1 MRIVNPPPA
10 TTRRERVAGVA
21 PVLSERSGIA
31 SRVEGQGRA
40 ARFERLGLAVTSLVL
55 LFGLWLTYVEQTAMF
70 STFAADVQNGAL
82 VNLRSVGDASALIP
96 RLTMFQE
103 RTEKAVVAGAVLQR
117 VHGATGAQPMTH
129 VGALASVALPA
140 SQIRSDS
147 RLVVLNRRLQAR
159 PDASRIAVFT
169 GADIAELKDGF
180 VVRTPDAFRRQITLA
195 IALFMGAFWAAHLVR
210 WRFGAVG
217 DPLLLPVVQ
226 LLTGL
231 GMVAMLALRDPLR
244 DTVAMATVAGG
255 IGAGCALWTALAFV
269 DFEDPRLRRAVLAP
283 LTAAVGLAIA
293 LIIFGG
299 GPTGSH
305 AQVNLLGFQPAE
317 AVRLLVVF
325 SLAAYFA
332 RRWQFLRELSADHGA
347 RRGIRRWLRLP
358 RWKDVR
364 PLAVSLTALLA
375 LFFLQRDLGPALVL
389 SCVFLGL
396 YGIARARGGLVVAGF
411 AVLTIG
417 FAVGYALG
425 VPSTVT
431 RRVAIAL
438 DPWENALPG
447 GDQIAHALW
456 ALSSG
461 GPWGLGPGVGEP
473 HVIPA
478 GHTDLVI
485 AALGEELG
493 YIGFVTIAALFA
505 ILVWRLLR
513 ISVRAPGDYTA
524 FLTIGLTL
532 ALAVQG
538 LVIVAGMLGLL
549 PLAGVVTPF
558 LSYGR
563 SAMLSNFAALGVC
576 AAIARRR
583 GPARDALVRPTRA
596 LGWSL
601 AAATLLI
608 VVRAGDVQVLHADTF
623 ATRANLTQQADG
635 GYRYQYNP
643 RLISAARSIVRGTI
657 FDRDGVP
664 LASSNPGEIEKFTS
678 QYQKLGLELPQACRS
693 GGERPSTSL
702 GAALGSVE
710 GRCYPLGGLAFHVL
724 GDATRQ
730 TNWAAR
736 NTSYVEKDFDE
747 RLKGFDDRA
756 HTVEVLNRSAGTTHA
771 VIRRDYSE
779 LLPLVRHKG
788 RPTHADVRRILE
800 RDRSLRLTIDAGLQV
815 RTARA
820 LRDQAGRAQPGRGAA
835 VVIDP
840 ATGGLLAA
848 ASYPWPDAVELAGDR
863 PMAPDTL
870 LDRARYGLYPPGST
884 FKLVTAVAA
893 LRLESAVQHAQYQ
906 CIRLPDGR
914 VGGRVRGASKPVRD
928 DPLDHTPHGMLD
940 LNGALVVS
948 CNAYFSNLATLIGPQ
963 VLSEVASE
971 AQIAVARP
979 PAAQNLRRTLPY
991 AGYGQGDVLASPLRM
1006 AGVAG
1011 ALAEGGM
1018 LREVRITLDRPTRAS
1033 GTQWA
1038 TKQGAAQLRTAM
1050 RQVVTSGT
1058 GRVLA
1063 DHPIAI
1069 AGKTGTA
1076 EVDGQRSHS
1085 WFVGFAPF
1093 GTEAAA
1099 PAARALPGGVQRIAF
1114 SVIVEQAGYGARVAA
1129 PVAGEIVSAAR
1140 AVGLIQ

>member
-1 MRIVNPPPA
+1 MRIVNAHPA
-10 TTRRERVAGVA
+10 TTRRWRVSDDA
-21 PVLSERSGIA
+21 
-31 SRVEGQGRA
+31 QGRA

-55 LFGLWLTYVEQTAMF
+55 LFGLWLTYVEQTA
-70 STFAADVQNGAL
+70 TFGSFEADVRNGEL
-82 VNLRSVGDASALIP
+82 VNLSSMRDESVLLP
-96 RLTMFQE
+96 HLTMFAE
-103 RTEKAVVAGAVLQR
+103 RAERAAVAAAVLRR
-117 VHGATGAQPMTH
+117 VQGTTDGDPIAHI
-129 VGALASVALPA
+129 GALASVTIPA
-140 SQIRSDS
+140 RQK
-147 RLVVLNRRLQAR
+147 
-159 PDASRIAVFT
+159 VFS
-169 GADIAELKDGF
+169 GADIAELKRVL
-180 VVRTPDAFRRQITLA
+180 VVRTPEEFRRQIA
-195 IALFMGAFWAAHLVR
+195 IAIAVFMLAFWGAHIVR

-217 DPLLLPVVQ
+217 DPLLLPVVH

-231 GMVAMLALRDPLR
+231 GMLAMLALRDPLR
-244 DTVAMATVAGG
+244 DTVAIATVAGG
-255 IGAGCALWTALAFV
+255 IAAGCAIWAALAFV
-269 DFEDPRLRRAVLAP
+269 DFEDPRLRRAILAP

-293 LIIFGG
+293 LIMFGN
-299 GPTGSH
+299 GPTGSN
-305 AQVNLLGFQPAE
+305 ARVNLLGIQPVE
-317 AVRLLVVF
+317 VVRLLVVF

-347 RRGIRRWLRLP
+347 RRRIAKWVRLP

-364 PLAVSLTALLA
+364 PLAVSITALLA

-396 YGIARARGGLVVAGF
+396 YGISRARVGLVVAGF
-411 AVLTIG
+411 AVLTTG
-417 FAVGYALG
+417 FVAGYALG

-431 RRVAIAL
+431 RRVGIAL

-478 GHTDLVI
+478 GHTDLVM

-493 YIGFVTIAALFA
+493 YIGFASIAVLFA

-513 ISVRAPGDYTA
+513 IAVRAPGDYTA

-563 SAMLSNFAALGVC
+563 SAMLCNFAALGVC

-583 GPARDALVRPTRA
+583 GPLRDALTPPTRA

-601 AAATLLI
+601 AAAALLI
-608 VVRAGDVQVLHADTF
+608 VVRAADVQVVRADTF

-643 RLISAARSIVRGTI
+643 RLITAARSIVRGTI
-657 FDRDGVP
+657 FDRDGLP
-664 LASSNPGEIEKFTS
+664 IASSRPAEIEKFAS
-678 QYQKLGLELPQACRS
+678 QYKKLGLELTHTCPS
-693 GGERPSTSL
+693 GSERPSTSL
-702 GAALGSVE
+702 GAALSRVE

-730 TNWAAR
+730 INWAAR
-736 NTSYVEKDFDE
+736 NTSYIEQDFDA
-747 RLKGFDDRA
+747 RLKGYDDRA
-756 HTVEVLNRSAGTTHA
+756 HTVDVLNWRAGTTHA

-788 RPTHADVRRILE
+788 HPAHADVRRILE
-800 RDRSLRLTIDAGLQV
+800 RDRNLRLTIDAGVQV

-820 LRDQAGRAQPGRGAA
+820 LRDQAGRAVPGRGAA

-848 ASYPWPDAVELAGDR
+848 ASYPWPDAAELAGER
-863 PMAPDTL
+863 PIAPDAL

-893 LRLESAVQHAQYQ
+893 LRLETAVRDARYQ
-906 CIRLPDGR
+906 CIRLGDGR
-914 VGGRVRGASKPVRD
+914 VGGRVRGASRPVRD
-928 DPLDHTPHGMLD
+928 DPMDHTPHGTLD
-940 LNGALVVS
+940 LHRALVVS
-948 CNAYFSNLATLIGPQ
+948 CNAYFSNLANVIGPH

-971 AQIAVARP
+971 AQIAAARP
-979 PAAQNLRRTLPY
+979 PAADNLRRTLPY

-1011 ALAEGGM
+1011 ALAAGGI
-1018 LREVRITLDRPTRAS
+1018 LREVVVTPNRPARAS
-1033 GTQWA
+1033 GTQWITA
-1038 TKQGAAQLRTAM
+1038 QGATQLRASM

-1063 DHPIAI
+1063 GHPIAI

-1093 GTEAAA
+1093 SGKE
-1099 PAARALPGGVQRIAF
+1099 RIAF
-1114 SVIVEQAGYGARVAA
+1114 AVIVEHAGYGARAAA
-1129 PVAGEIVSAAR
+1129 PVAGDIVTAAR
-1140 AVGLIQ
+1140 ASGLIQ

>member
-1 MRIVNPPPA
+1 M
-10 TTRRERVAGVA
+10 
-21 PVLSERSGIA
+21 
-31 SRVEGQGRA
+31 
-40 ARFERLGLAVTSLVL
+40 TSLVL
-55 LFGLWLTYVEQTAMF
+55 LFGLWLTYVEQTTSF
-70 STFAADVQNGAL
+70 STFEADMQNGAL
-82 VNLRSVGDASALIP
+82 VNLSSIRDESAMLP
-96 RLTMFQE
+96 HLTMFPE
-103 RTEKAVVAGAVLQR
+103 RTEKAVVAAAVLRR
-117 VHGATGAQPMTH
+117 VHRATGAQPMTH

-140 SQIRSDS
+140 SQVRSDT
-147 RLVVLNRRLQAR
+147 RLVVLNSRLRER
-159 PDASRIAVFT
+159 PDASQIAVFSGT
-169 GADIAELKDGF
+169 DIAEMKDGF
-180 VVRTPDAFRRQITLA
+180 VVRTPDVFQRQIT
-195 IALFMGAFWAAHLVR
+195 IAVAVFMLAFWAAHIVR

-231 GMVAMLALRDPLR
+231 GMIAMLALRDPLR
-244 DTVAMATVAGG
+244 DTVAMSTVAGG
-255 IGAGCALWTALAFV
+255 IGIGCAIWTALAFV

-293 LIIFGG
+293 LIMFGG
-299 GPTGSH
+299 GPTGSN
-305 AQVNLLGFQPAE
+305 ARVNLLGFQPVE
-317 AVRLLVVF
+317 VVRLLVVF

-332 RRWQFLRELSADHGA
+332 RRWQFLRELSANRGA
-347 RRGIRRWLRLP
+347 GRGIRRWVRLP

-364 PLAVSLTALLA
+364 PLAVSITALLA

-396 YGIARARGGLVVAGF
+396 YGISRARVGLIVAGF
-411 AVLTIG
+411 AVLTTG
-417 FAVGYALG
+417 FAAGYALG

-461 GPWGLGPGVGEP
+461 GAWGLGPGVGEP
-473 HVIPA
+473 HLIPA
-478 GHTDLVI
+478 GHTDLVM

-493 YIGFVTIAALFA
+493 YIGFATVAALFA

-538 LVIVAGMLGLL
+538 LVIVAGLLGLL
-549 PLAGVVTPF
+549 PLTGVVTPF

-583 GPARDALVRPTRA
+583 GPARDALTVPTRA

-601 AAATLLI
+601 AVAALLI
-608 VVRAGDVQVLHADTF
+608 VVRAADVQVVRADTF
-623 ATRANLTQQADG
+623 ATRPNLTQQADG

-643 RLISAARSIVRGTI
+643 RLTSAARSIVRGTI
-657 FDRDGVP
+657 VDRDGLP
-664 LASSNPGEIEKFTS
+664 LATSSSGEIEKFAS
-678 QYQKLGLELPQACRS
+678 QYKKLGLELP
-693 GGERPSTSL
+693 PT
-702 GAALGSVE
+702 AAAAAAGRE
-710 GRCYPLGGLAFHVL
+710 QRCYPLGGLAFHVL

-736 NTSYVEKDFDE
+736 NTSYVEQDFDE

-756 HTVEVLNRSAGTTHA
+756 HTVEVLNRRAGTTHA

-788 RPTHADVRRILE
+788 RPAHPDVRRILE
-800 RDRSLRLTIDAGLQV
+800 RERSVRLTIDAGLQV

-820 LRDQAGRAQPGRGAA
+820 LRDQAGSALSGRGAA

-840 ATGGLLAA
+840 ATGGVLAA
-848 ASYPWPDAVELAGDR
+848 VSYPWPDVVELAGER
-863 PMAPDTL
+863 PIAPDTL

-884 FKLVTAVAA
+884 FKLVTAAAA
-893 LRLESAVQHAQYQ
+893 LRLESAVRHARYQ

-914 VGGRVRGASKPVRD
+914 VGGRVRGASRPVRD
-928 DPLDHTPHGMLD
+928 DPLDHTPHGTLD
-940 LNGALVVS
+940 LHRALVVS
-948 CNAYFSNLATLIGPQ
+948 CNPYFSNLANLIGPQ

-971 AQIAVARP
+971 AQITAARP
-979 PAAQNLRRTLPY
+979 PAAANLRHTLPY

-1011 ALAEGGM
+1011 ALAEGGL
-1018 LREVRITLDRPTRAS
+1018 LREVRITLDRPARAS
-1033 GTQWA
+1033 GTQWITA
-1038 TKQGAAQLRTAM
+1038 QGATQLRTAM
-1050 RQVVTSGT
+1050 REVVTSGT
-1058 GRVLA
+1058 GRALA

-1076 EVDGQRSHS
+1076 EVEGQRSHS

-1093 GTEAAA
+1093 SGNPGA
-1099 PAARALPGGVQRIAF
+1099 PAARTLRGGVEPGAPAARTLRGGVEHVAF
-1114 SVIVEQAGYGARVAA
+1114 AVIVEHAGYGGRVAA
-1129 PVAGEIVSAAR
+1129 PVAGDIVSAAR
-1140 AVGLIQ
+1140 AYGLIQ

>member
-1 MRIVNPPPA
+1 MRIVTPPPA
-10 TTRRERVAGVA
+10 TTRRWHVAGDG
-21 PVLSERSGIA
+21 S
-31 SRVEGQGRA
+31 GRA

-55 LFGLWLTYVEQTAMF
+55 FFGLWLTYIEQTTTF
-70 STFAADVQNGAL
+70 STFEADVQNGAL
-82 VNLRSVGDASALIP
+82 VNLNAIGDEGALIP
-96 RLTMFQE
+96 LLTMFPE
-103 RTEKAVVAGAVLQR
+103 RTEKTVVADAVLRR

-129 VGALASVALPA
+129 VGALASVAIPA
-140 SQIRSDS
+140 SQVRSDP
-147 RLVVLNRRLQAR
+147 RLVVLNSRLHAR
-159 PDASRIAVFT
+159 PDASQIGVFN
-169 GADIAELKDGF
+169 GADIAALKDGL
-180 VVRTPDAFRRQITLA
+180 VVRTPDAFRRQITIA
-195 IALFMGAFWAAHLVR
+195 IAVFMLAFWAAHLVR

-231 GMVAMLALRDPLR
+231 GLLAMVALRDPLR

-255 IGAGCALWTALAFV
+255 IGAGCAIWTALAFV

-293 LIIFGG
+293 LILFGS
-299 GPTGSH
+299 GPTGSN
-305 AQVNLLGFQPAE
+305 ARVNLLGIQPVE
-317 AVRLLVVF
+317 VVRLLVVF

-347 RRGIRRWLRLP
+347 RRGIRRWVRLP

-396 YGIARARGGLVVAGF
+396 YGISRARVGLVVAGF
-411 AVLTIG
+411 AVLTTG
-417 FAVGYALG
+417 FVAGYALG

-461 GPWGLGPGVGEP
+461 GTWGLGPGVGEP

-478 GHTDLVI
+478 GHTDLVM

-493 YIGFVTIAALFA
+493 YIGFASIAVLFA
-505 ILVWRLLR
+505 ILVWRMLR

-563 SAMLSNFAALGVC
+563 SAMLCNFAALGVC

-583 GPARDALVRPTRA
+583 GPVRDALTQPTRA

-601 AAATLLI
+601 AAAALLI
-608 VVRAGDVQVLHADTF
+608 VVRAADVQVVRADTF

-643 RLISAARSIVRGTI
+643 RLTSAARSIVRGTI
-657 FDRDGVP
+657 VDRDGVP
-664 LASSNPGEIEKFTS
+664 LATSNPGELEKFAS
-678 QYQKLGLELPQACRS
+678 RYQKLGLELPQTCRS
-693 GGERPSTSL
+693 GSERPSTSL
-702 GAALGSVE
+702 GAALSRVE

-736 NTSYVEKDFDE
+736 NTSYVEQDFDE

-756 HTVEVLNRSAGTTHA
+756 QTVAVVNRRTGMTHA

-788 RPTHADVRRILE
+788 RPAHADVRRILE
-800 RDRSLRLTIDAGLQV
+800 RERSLRLTIDAGLQV

-820 LRDQAGRAQPGRGAA
+820 LRDQAGRAIAGHGAA

-863 PMAPDTL
+863 PIAPDAL

-893 LRLESAVQHAQYQ
+893 LRLESAVRHSRYQ
-906 CIRLPDGR
+906 CIRLTDGR
-914 VGGRVRGASKPVRD
+914 VGGRVRGTSRPVRD
-928 DPLDHTPHGMLD
+928 DPLDHTPHGTLD
-940 LNGALVVS
+940 LHHALVVS
-948 CNAYFSNLATLIGPQ
+948 CNAYFSNLANLIGPQ

-971 AQIAVARP
+971 AQIAAARP
-979 PAAQNLRRTLPY
+979 PAADRLRATLPY

-1011 ALAEGGM
+1011 ALADGGM
-1018 LREVRITLDRPTRAS
+1018 LREVRVTVDRPARAS
-1033 GTQWA
+1033 GTQWITA
-1038 TKQGAAQLRTAM
+1038 QGATELRTYM
-1050 RQVVTSGT
+1050 REVVTSGT

-1076 EVDGQRSHS
+1076 EVDGQPSHS

-1093 GTEAAA
+1093 NGTK
-1099 PAARALPGGVQRIAF
+1099 RIAF
-1114 SVIVEQAGYGARVAA
+1114 AVIVEHAGYGARVAA
-1129 PVAGEIVSAAR
+1129 PVAGDIVSAAR
-1140 AVGLIQ
+1140 AYGLIQ

>member
-10 TTRRERVAGVA
+10 ATRRWPFDSRSDTASLAQDKRIAGGHA
-21 PVLSERSGIA
+21 P
-31 SRVEGQGRA
+31 GRA
-40 ARFERLGLAVTSLVL
+40 ARFERLGLTVTSLVL
-55 LFGLWLTYVEQTAMF
+55 VFGLWLTYVEQTTTF
-70 STFAADVQNGAL
+70 STFEADVKNGAL
-82 VNLRSVGDASALIP
+82 VNLSSIRDESALIA
-96 RLTMFQE
+96 RLTMFPE
-103 RTEKAVVAGAVLQR
+103 RAEKAVVAAAVLR
-117 VHGATGAQPMTH
+117 HVHRAANAQPLTH
-129 VGALASVALPA
+129 VGALASVVLPA
-140 SQIRSDS
+140 SQVRSDT
-147 RLVVLNRRLQAR
+147 RLVSLNHRLEMR
-159 PDASRIAVFT
+159 PEASQIAVFN
-169 GADIAELKDGF
+169 GADIAALKDGF
-180 VVRTPDAFRRQITLA
+180 VVRTPEAFQRQITIA
-195 IALFMGAFWAAHLVR
+195 IAVFMLAFWTAHLAR

-217 DPLLLPVVQ
+217 DPLLLPVVH

-231 GMVAMLALRDPLR
+231 GMLAMLALRDPLR

-255 IGAGCALWTALAFV
+255 ITAGCAIWTALAFV

-283 LTAAVGLAIA
+283 LTAAVALAIA
-293 LIIFGG
+293 LLVFGS
-299 GPTGSH
+299 GPTGSN
-305 AQVNLLGFQPAE
+305 ARVNLLGVQPVE
-317 AVRLLVVF
+317 IVRLLVVF

-332 RRWQFLRELSADHGA
+332 RRWQFLRELSADHGV
-347 RRGIRRWLRLP
+347 RRGIQRWVRLP

-364 PLAVSLTALLA
+364 PLAVSITALLA

-396 YGIARARGGLVVAGF
+396 YGISRARVGLVVAGF
-411 AVLTIG
+411 AVLTMG
-417 FAVGYALG
+417 FVAGYALG
-425 VPSTVT
+425 LPSTVT

-478 GHTDLVI
+478 AHTDLVV

-493 YIGFVTIAALFA
+493 YIGFASIAVLFA

-532 ALAVQG
+532 ALAAQG

-563 SAMLSNFAALGVC
+563 SAMLSNFAALGIC

-583 GPARDALVRPTRA
+583 GPPRDALILPTRA

-601 AAATLLI
+601 AAAALLI
-608 VVRAGDVQVLHADTF
+608 VVRAADVQVVRADTF

-657 FDRDGVP
+657 FDRDGLP
-664 LASSNPGEIEKFTS
+664 LASSRPAEIERFAS
-678 QYQKLGLELPQACRS
+678 QYKKLGLELPHTCRS

-702 GAALGSVE
+702 GAALSRVE

-736 NTSYVEKDFDE
+736 NTSYVEQDFDE
-747 RLKGFDDRA
+747 HLKGFDDRA
-756 HTVEVLNRSAGTTHA
+756 HTVEVLNRRAGTTHA
-771 VIRRDYSE
+771 VVRRDYSE

-788 RPTHADVRRILE
+788 RPAHAAVRRVLE
-800 RDRSLRLTIDAGLQV
+800 RERNLRLTIDAGVQV

-820 LRDQAGRAQPGRGAA
+820 LRDQAGRAHPGRGAA

-848 ASYPWPDAVELAGDR
+848 ASYPWPDAVELAGER
-863 PMAPDTL
+863 PMAPDAL

-893 LRLESAVQHAQYQ
+893 LRLESAVRDARYQ
-906 CIRLPDGR
+906 CVRLPDGR
-914 VGGRVRGASKPVRD
+914 VGGPVRGTPRPVRD
-928 DPLDHTPHGMLD
+928 DPLDHTPHGTLD
-940 LNGALVVS
+940 LHRALVVS
-948 CNAYFSNLATLIGPQ
+948 CNAYFANLANLIGPQ
-963 VLSEVASE
+963 VLSDVASE
-971 AQIAVARP
+971 AQIAVART
-979 PAAQNLRRTLPY
+979 PAADNLRHTLPY
-991 AGYGQGDVLASPLRM
+991 AGYGQGNVLASPLRM

-1011 ALAEGGM
+1011 ALAENGM
-1018 LREVRITLDRPTRAS
+1018 LREVRVTLDRPARAS
-1033 GTQWA
+1033 GTEWITA
-1038 TKQGAAQLRTAM
+1038 QGATQLRASM

-1063 DHPIAI
+1063 EHPIAI

-1093 GTEAAA
+1093 G
-1099 PAARALPGGVQRIAF
+1099 GKQRIAF
-1114 SVIVEQAGYGARVAA
+1114 AVIVEHAGYGARAAA
-1129 PVAGEIVSAAR
+1129 PVAGDIVSAAR
-1140 AVGLIQ
+1140 AFGLIQ

>member
-1 MRIVNPPPA
+1 M
-10 TTRRERVAGVA
+10 
-21 PVLSERSGIA
+21 
-31 SRVEGQGRA
+31 
-40 ARFERLGLAVTSLVL
+40 VTSLVL
-55 LFGLWLTYVEQTAMF
+55 VFGLWLTYLEQSTTF
-70 STFAADVQNGAL
+70 SSFEADLQDGTL
-82 VNLRSVGDASALIP
+82 LNLSSTVDESALIP
-96 RLTMFQE
+96 RLTMFPE
-103 RTEKAVVAGAVLQR
+103 RAEKAAVAAAVVQR
-117 VHGATGAQPMTH
+117 AQGSAGAQPMTH
-129 VGALASVALPA
+129 VGALSSVALPA
-140 SQIRSDS
+140 SQVRSDS
-147 RLVVLNRRLQAR
+147 RLAVLNSRLLAR
-159 PDASRIAVFT
+159 PDASQIPVFNS
-169 GADIAELKDGF
+169 ANIAELKDGF
-180 VVRTPDAFRRQITLA
+180 VVRTPAAFQRQITIA
-195 IALFMGAFWAAHLVR
+195 IAGFMLAFWAAHIVR

-217 DPLLLPVVQ
+217 DPLLLPVVH

-231 GMVAMLALRDPLR
+231 GMMAMLALRDPLR

-255 IGAGCALWTALAFV
+255 IGAGCAIWTALAFV
-269 DFEDPRLRRAVLAP
+269 DFEDPRLRRAILAP
-283 LTAAVGLAIA
+283 LTAAVALAIA
-293 LIIFGG
+293 LIIFGS
-299 GPTGSH
+299 GPTGSN
-305 AQVNLLGFQPAE
+305 ARVNLLGIQPVE
-317 AVRLLVVF
+317 VVRLLVVF
-325 SLAAYFA
+325 SVAAYFA
-332 RRWQFLRELSADHGA
+332 RRWQFLRELSADH
-347 RRGIRRWLRLP
+347 RSHRGIRRWVRLP

-364 PLAVSLTALLA
+364 PLAVSITALLA

-396 YGIARARGGLVVAGF
+396 YGISRARAGLVAAGF
-411 AVLTIG
+411 VVLTAG
-417 FAVGYALG
+417 FVAGYALG

-438 DPWENALPG
+438 DPWDNALPG

-478 GHTDLVI
+478 GHTDLIV
-485 AALGEELG
+485 AAIGEELG
-493 YIGFVTIAALFA
+493 YVGFASIAVLFA

-513 ISVRAPGDYTA
+513 IGVRAPGDYTA

-538 LVIVAGMLGLL
+538 LVIVGGMLGML

-563 SAMLSNFAALGVC
+563 SAMLCNFAALGVC

-583 GPARDALVRPTRA
+583 GPARDALVSPTRS

-601 AAATLLI
+601 AAAALLI
-608 VVRAGDVQVLHADTF
+608 VVRAADVQIVRADTF

-664 LASSNPGEIEKFTS
+664 IATSTPGEIDRFASHYK
-678 QYQKLGLELPQACRS
+678 KLGLELSEACRS
-693 GGERPSTSL
+693 GRPLTSL
-702 GAALGSVE
+702 GAALSRAE

-736 NTSYVEKDFDE
+736 NTSYVEQDFDG

-756 HTVEVLNRSAGTTHA
+756 QTVEVLNRRSGTTHA

-788 RPTHADVRRILE
+788 RPAHAAVRRILE

-820 LRDQAGRAQPGRGAA
+820 LRDHAGRALPGRGAA
-835 VVIDP
+835 VAIDP
-840 ATGGLLAA
+840 ATGNLLAA
-848 ASYPWPDAVELAGDR
+848 ASYPWPDAAGLAGER
-863 PMAPDTL
+863 AIAPDAL

-893 LRLESAVQHAQYQ
+893 LRLESAVRDARYQ
-906 CIRLPDGR
+906 CVRLDDGR
-914 VGGRVRGASKPVRD
+914 VGGRVRGASRPVRD
-928 DPLDHTPHGMLD
+928 DPLDHTPHGTLD
-940 LNGALVVS
+940 LNRALVVS
-948 CNAYFSNLATLIGPQ
+948 CNAYFSNLANLIGPQ

-971 AQIAVARP
+971 AQIIAARP
-979 PAAQNLRRTLPY
+979 PAAANLRHTLPY

-1011 ALAEGGM
+1011 ALAAGGM
-1018 LREVRITLDRPTRAS
+1018 LQEVRVTFDRPARTA
-1033 GTQWA
+1033 GTQWISA
-1038 TKQGAAQLRTAM
+1038 QGAAQMRAAM

-1063 DHPIAI
+1063 GHPIAI

-1076 EVDGQRSHS
+1076 EVDGKRSHS

-1093 GTEAAA
+1093 SGKD
-1099 PAARALPGGVQRIAF
+1099 RIAF
-1114 SVIVEQAGYGARVAA
+1114 AVIVEHAGYGARVAA
-1129 PVAGEIVSAAR
+1129 PVAGEMVSAAR
-1140 AVGLIQ
+1140 AFGLLQ

>member
-1 MRIVNPPPA
+1 M
-10 TTRRERVAGVA
+10 
-21 PVLSERSGIA
+21 
-31 SRVEGQGRA
+31 
-40 ARFERLGLAVTSLVL
+40 L
-55 LFGLWLTYVEQTAMF
+55 LFGLWLTYLEQTTTF
-70 STFAADVQNGAL
+70 STFAAEVQNGAL
-82 VNLRSVGDASALIP
+82 VNLNSIRDESALIP
-96 RLTMFQE
+96 RLTMFPE
-103 RTEKAVVAGAVLQR
+103 RAEKAVVAAAVLR
-117 VHGATGAQPMTH
+117 RLHGETGAQPITH
-129 VGALASVALPA
+129 VGALASVAIPA
-140 SQIRSDS
+140 SQVRSDTRLVSLNS
-147 RLVVLNRRLQAR
+147 RLDAR
-159 PDASRIAVFT
+159 PDASQIAVFN
-169 GADIAELKDGF
+169 GANIAELKDGF
-180 VVRTPDAFRRQITLA
+180 VVRTPEAFQRQITIA
-195 IALFMGAFWAAHLVR
+195 IAAFMLAFWAAHIVR

-255 IGAGCALWTALAFV
+255 IGAGCAIWTALAFV
-269 DFEDPRLRRAVLAP
+269 DFENPRLRRAVLAP
-283 LTAAVGLAIA
+283 LTAAVLLAIA
-293 LIIFGG
+293 LLMFGS
-299 GPTGSH
+299 GPTGSN
-305 AQVNLLGFQPAE
+305 ARVNLLGIQPVE
-317 AVRLLVVF
+317 VVRLLVVF

-347 RRGIRRWLRLP
+347 RRGIRRWVRLP

-364 PLAVSLTALLA
+364 PLAVSITALLA

-396 YGIARARGGLVVAGF
+396 YGISRARVGLVVAGF
-411 AVLTIG
+411 AVLTMG
-417 FAVGYALG
+417 FVAGYALG

-461 GPWGLGPGVGEP
+461 GPWGVGPGVGEP

-478 GHTDLVI
+478 GHTDLVM

-493 YIGFVTIAALFA
+493 YLGFASIAVLFA
-505 ILVWRLLR
+505 LLVWRLLR

-524 FLTIGLTL
+524 FLTVGLTL

-583 GPARDALVRPTRA
+583 GPARDALILPTRA

-601 AAATLLI
+601 AAAALLI
-608 VVRAGDVQVLHADTF
+608 VVRAADVQVVRADTF
-623 ATRANLTQQADG
+623 ATHANLTQQADG

-643 RLISAARSIVRGTI
+643 RLTSAARSIVRGTI

-664 LASSNPGEIEKFTS
+664 LATSKPAEIEKFAS
-678 QYQKLGLELPQACRS
+678 QYKKLGLELPHTCRS

-702 GAALGSVE
+702 GAALSRVE

-736 NTSYVEKDFDE
+736 NTSYVEQDFDE

-756 HTVEVLNRSAGTTHA
+756 QTVAVLNRRAGTTHA

-788 RPTHADVRRILE
+788 RPAHADVRRILE
-800 RDRSLRLTIDAGLQV
+800 RERSIRLTIDAGLQV

-820 LRDQAGRAQPGRGAA
+820 LRDQAGLAQPWAGGRRRDRSGDGRFVGGSELSVAGRGRARRRTA
-835 VVIDP
+835 DGAGRP
-840 ATGGLLAA
+840 ARSRTVRSLPAG
-848 ASYPWPDAVELAGDR
+848 VHVQAGDR
-863 PMAPDTL
+863 GCGLAPRIRGPAFAL
-870 LDRARYGLYPPGST
+870 SVHPSRRRAR
-884 FKLVTAVAA
+884 
-893 LRLESAVQHAQYQ
+893 
-906 CIRLPDGR
+906 
-914 VGGRVRGASKPVRD
+914 
-928 DPLDHTPHGMLD
+928 
-940 LNGALVVS
+940 
-948 CNAYFSNLATLIGPQ
+948 
-963 VLSEVASE
+963 
-971 AQIAVARP
+971 
-979 PAAQNLRRTLPY
+979 RRT
-991 AGYGQGDVLASPLRM
+991 GSGRIQ
-1006 AGVAG
+1006 AG
-1011 ALAEGGM
+1011 A
-1018 LREVRITLDRPTRAS
+1018 
-1033 GTQWA
+1033 
-1038 TKQGAAQLRTAM
+1038 
-1050 RQVVTSGT
+1050 
-1058 GRVLA
+1058 
-1063 DHPIAI
+1063 
-1069 AGKTGTA
+1069 
-1076 EVDGQRSHS
+1076 
-1085 WFVGFAPF
+1085 
-1093 GTEAAA
+1093 
-1099 PAARALPGGVQRIAF
+1099 
-1114 SVIVEQAGYGARVAA
+1114 
-1129 PVAGEIVSAAR
+1129 
-1140 AVGLIQ
+1140 

>member
-1 MRIVNPPPA
+1 MRIVNPH
-10 TTRRERVAGVA
+10 A
-21 PVLSERSGIA
+21 P
-31 SRVEGQGRA
+31 GRA

-55 LFGLWLTYVEQTAMF
+55 LFGLWLTYIEQTTAF
-70 STFAADVQNGAL
+70 VTFERDVRNGAL
-82 VNLRSVGDASALIP
+82 VNVSAIGDESALP
-96 RLTMFQE
+96 PQLTALPKRAEQ
-103 RTEKAVVAGAVLQR
+103 TI
-117 VHGATGAQPMTH
+117 TH
-129 VGALASVALPA
+129 VGALASLAAL
-140 SQIRSDS
+140 SS
-147 RLVVLNRRLQAR
+147 
-159 PDASRIAVFT
+159 
-169 GADIAELKDGF
+169 ADIARLKSTL
-180 VVRTPDAFRRQITLA
+180 VVRTPAQFQRQIA
-195 IALFMGAFWAAHLVR
+195 IAIAVFMCAFWAAHLVR
-210 WRFGAVG
+210 WRFSAVG

-244 DTVAMATVAGG
+244 DTVAIATVAGG
-255 IGAGCALWTALAFV
+255 IAAGCAIWTALAFV

-283 LTAAVGLAIA
+283 LTAAVALAIA
-293 LIIFGG
+293 LLVFGS
-299 GPTGSH
+299 GPTGSS
-305 AQVNLLGFQPAE
+305 ARVNLLGIQPVE
-317 AVRLLVVF
+317 VVRLLVVF

-347 RRGIRRWLRLP
+347 RRRIGRWVQLP

-364 PLAVSLTALLA
+364 PLAVSITALLA

-396 YGIARARGGLVVAGF
+396 YGVSRARAGLVVAGF
-411 AVLTIG
+411 AVLTAG
-417 FAVGYALG
+417 FAAGYALG
-425 VPSTVT
+425 VPSTLT

-461 GPWGLGPGVGEP
+461 GPWGLGPGIGEP

-478 GHTDLVI
+478 GHTDLVM

-493 YIGFVTIAALFA
+493 YIGFASVVALFA

-513 ISVRAPGDYTA
+513 IAVRAPGDYTA

-532 ALAVQG
+532 ALVVQG

-563 SAMLSNFAALGVC
+563 SAMLCNFAALGVC

-583 GPARDALVRPTRA
+583 GPARDALIRPTRV

-601 AAATLLI
+601 AAAALLI
-608 VVRAGDVQVLHADTF
+608 VIRAADVQVIRADTF

-643 RLISAARSIVRGTI
+643 RLITAARSIVRGTI
-657 FDRDGVP
+657 FDRDGLP
-664 LASSNPGEIEKFTS
+664 LATSKPGEIEKFAS
-678 QYQKLGLELPQACRS
+678 QYQKLGLDLSHTCRD
-693 GGERPSTSL
+693 GERPSTPL
-702 GAALGSVE
+702 GAALSKVE
-710 GRCYPLGGLAFHVL
+710 GRCYPLGGMAFHVL

-736 NTSYVEKDFDE
+736 NTSYVEQDFDG

-756 HTVEVLNRSAGTTHA
+756 QTVEVVSRAGTTHA

-788 RPTHADVRRILE
+788 RPGHAAVRRILE

-820 LRDQAGRAQPGRGAA
+820 LRDQAGRARPGRGAA

-848 ASYPWPDAVELAGDR
+848 ASYPWPDAAGLAGD
-863 PMAPDTL
+863 APIEPDAL

-893 LRLESAVQHAQYQ
+893 LRVESAVRQARYQ
-906 CIRLPDGR
+906 CVRLTDGR
-914 VGGRVRGASKPVRD
+914 VGGRVRGTSRPVRD
-928 DPLDHTPHGMLD
+928 DPLDHTPHGTLD
-940 LNGALVVS
+940 LHRALVVS
-948 CNAYFSNLATLIGPQ
+948 CNAYFSNLANLIGPH
-963 VLSEVASE
+963 VLNDVASE
-971 AQIAVARP
+971 AQIAAARP
-979 PAAQNLRRTLPY
+979 PAGDNLRRTLPY

-1011 ALAEGGM
+1011 ALAEGGT
-1018 LREVRITLDRPTRAS
+1018 LREVRVTLDRPKRTAA
-1033 GTQWA
+1033 TQWITA
-1038 TKQGAAQLRTAM
+1038 QGAAQIRTAM

-1063 DHPIAI
+1063 DHSVAI

-1076 EVDGQRSHS
+1076 EVDGQPSHS

-1093 GTEAAA
+1093 TGKH
-1099 PAARALPGGVQRIAF
+1099 RVAF
-1114 SVIVEQAGYGARVAA
+1114 AVIVEHAGYGARVAA
-1129 PVAGEIVSAAR
+1129 PVAGDIVSAAH
-1140 AVGLIQ
+1140 AFGLMQ

>member
-10 TTRRERVAGVA
+10 TTRRWRVSGAA
-21 PVLSERSGIA
+21 P
-31 SRVEGQGRA
+31 GRA

-55 LFGLWLTYVEQTAMF
+55 LFGLWLTYVEQTTTF
-70 STFAADVQNGAL
+70 STFEAEMQNGAL
-82 VNLRSVGDASALIP
+82 LNLSSIRDESALLP
-96 RLTMFQE
+96 RLTMFPE
-103 RTEKAVVAGAVLQR
+103 RTEKAVVAAAVLRR
-117 VHGATGAQPMTH
+117 VTGAPPITH
-129 VGALASVALPA
+129 VGALASVTLPA
-140 SQIRSDS
+140 SQVRSDA
-147 RLVVLNRRLQAR
+147 RLVSLNGRLQTR
-159 PDASRIAVFT
+159 PDASQIAVFN
-169 GADIAELKDGF
+169 GADIAALKDGF
-180 VVRTPDAFRRQITLA
+180 VVRTPDAFQRQITIA
-195 IALFMGAFWAAHLVR
+195 IAVFMLAFWAAHLVR

-217 DPLLLPVVQ
+217 DPLLLPVVH

-244 DTVAMATVAGG
+244 DTIAMATVAGG
-255 IGAGCALWTALAFV
+255 IGAGCAIWTALAFV

-293 LIIFGG
+293 LIMFGS
-299 GPTGSH
+299 GPSGSN
-305 AQVNLLGFQPAE
+305 ARVNLLGVQPVE
-317 AVRLLVVF
+317 VVRLLVVF

-332 RRWQFLRELSADHGA
+332 RRWQFLRELSANHGA
-347 RRGIRRWLRLP
+347 RRGIGKWVRLP

-364 PLAVSLTALLA
+364 PLAVSITALLA

-396 YGIARARGGLVVAGF
+396 YGISRARVGLVVAGF
-411 AVLTIG
+411 AVLTTG
-417 FAVGYALG
+417 FAAGYALG

-461 GPWGLGPGVGEP
+461 GPWGLGPGVGEA

-478 GHTDLVI
+478 GHTDLVM

-493 YIGFVTIAALFA
+493 YIGFASIAALFA

-563 SAMLSNFAALGVC
+563 SAMLCNFAALGVC

-583 GPARDALVRPTRA
+583 GPARDALTAPTRA

-601 AAATLLI
+601 AAAALLI
-608 VVRAGDVQVLHADTF
+608 VVRATDVQVVRADTF

-643 RLISAARSIVRGTI
+643 RLTSAARSIVRGTI
-657 FDRDGVP
+657 FDRDGLP
-664 LASSNPGEIEKFTS
+664 LATSSPGEIEKFAS
-678 QYQKLGLELPQACRS
+678 QYKKLGLELPFTCRS

-702 GAALGSVE
+702 GAALGRVE

-736 NTSYVEKDFDE
+736 NTSYVEQDFDA

-756 HTVEVLNRSAGTTHA
+756 QTVEVLNRRAGTTHA

-788 RPTHADVRRILE
+788 RPAHADVRRIME
-800 RDRSLRLTIDAGLQV
+800 RERSLRLTIDAGLQV

-820 LRDQAGRAQPGRGAA
+820 LRDQAGRALPGRGAA

-840 ATGGLLAA
+840 KTGGLLAA
-848 ASYPWPDAVELAGDR
+848 ASYPWPDVVELAGER
-863 PMAPDTL
+863 SMAPDAL

-884 FKLVTAVAA
+884 FKLVTTVAA
-893 LRLESAVQHAQYQ
+893 LRLESAVRQSRYQ
-906 CIRLPDGR
+906 CIRLADGR
-914 VGGRVRGASKPVRD
+914 VGGRVRGAPRPVRD
-928 DPLDHTPHGMLD
+928 DPLDHTPHGTLD
-940 LNGALVVS
+940 LNRALVVS
-948 CNAYFSNLATLIGPQ
+948 CNAYFSNLANLIGPY

-979 PAAQNLRRTLPY
+979 PAADNLRPTLPY

-1018 LREVRITLDRPTRAS
+1018 LREVRVTLDGPARAS
-1033 GTQWA
+1033 GTQWVTA
-1038 TKQGAAQLRTAM
+1038 QGAAQIRTAM

-1093 GTEAAA
+1093 SGSH
-1099 PAARALPGGVQRIAF
+1099 RIAF
-1114 SVIVEQAGYGARVAA
+1114 AVIVEHAGYGARVAA
-1129 PVAGEIVSAAR
+1129 PVAGDIVSAAR
-1140 AVGLIQ
+1140 TFGLIQ

>member
-1 MRIVNPPPA
+1 MRIVTPPPA
-10 TTRRERVAGVA
+10 TARRWPFHSRSDAASLAQDRRAAGDA
-21 PVLSERSGIA
+21 QNP
-31 SRVEGQGRA
+31 A
-40 ARFERLGLAVTSLVL
+40 ARFERLGLTVTSLVL
-55 LFGLWLTYVEQTAMF
+55 LFGLWLTYAEQTAGF
-70 STFAADVQNGAL
+70 STFATDVKNGAL
-82 VNLRSVGDASALIP
+82 VNLSSIRDESALIP
-96 RLTMFQE
+96 RLTMFPE
-103 RTEKAVVAGAVLQR
+103 PAEKAVVAAAVLRR
-117 VHGATGAQPMTH
+117 VHGTTEAQPMTH
-129 VGALASVALPA
+129 VGALASVTLPA
-140 SQIRSDS
+140 SQVRSDPRLVSLNS
-147 RLVVLNRRLQAR
+147 RLEMR
-159 PDASRIAVFT
+159 PGATQVAVFN
-169 GADIAELKDGF
+169 GPDIAQLKDGF
-180 VVRTPDAFRRQITLA
+180 VVRTPDAFQRQITIA
-195 IALFMGAFWAAHLVR
+195 IAVFMLAFWAAHLVR
-210 WRFGAVG
+210 WQFGGVG
-217 DPLLLPVVQ
+217 DPLLLPVVH

-244 DTVAMATVAGG
+244 DTVAMATAAFG
-255 IGAGCALWTALAFV
+255 IGAGCAIWTALAFV

-293 LIIFGG
+293 LLMFGS
-299 GPTGSH
+299 GPTGSN
-305 AQVNLLGFQPAE
+305 ARVNLLGIQPVE
-317 AVRLLVVF
+317 VVRLLVVF

-347 RRGIRRWLRLP
+347 RRGIRRWVRMP

-364 PLAVSLTALLA
+364 PLAVSITALLA
-375 LFFLQRDLGPALVL
+375 VFFLQRDLGPALVL

-396 YGIARARGGLVVAGF
+396 YGISRARVGLVVAGF
-411 AVLTIG
+411 AVLTAG
-417 FAVGYALG
+417 FAAGYALG

-478 GHTDLVI
+478 GHTDLVM

-493 YIGFVTIAALFA
+493 YIGFASIAVLFA

-513 ISVRAPGDYTA
+513 IAVRAPGDYTA

-538 LVIVAGMLGLL
+538 LVIVAGLLGLL

-563 SAMLSNFAALGVC
+563 SAMLCNFAALGVC

-583 GPARDALVRPTRA
+583 GPARDELTQPTRA

-601 AAATLLI
+601 AAAALLI
-608 VVRAGDVQVLHADTF
+608 VVRAADVQVVRADTF

-657 FDRDGVP
+657 FDRDGLP
-664 LASSNPGEIEKFTS
+664 LATSSPGEIEKFAS
-678 QYQKLGLELPQACRS
+678 RYRKLGIELPHECLS
-693 GGERPSTSL
+693 PGERPSTSL
-702 GAALGSVE
+702 GVALSRVE
-710 GRCYPLGGLAFHVL
+710 GRCYPLGGLAFHVI

-736 NTSYVEKDFDE
+736 NTSYVEQDFDA
-747 RLKGFDDRA
+747 RLRGFDDRA
-756 HTVEVLNRSAGTTHA
+756 QTVEVLNRRAGTTHA
-771 VIRRDYSE
+771 VVRRDYSE

-788 RPTHADVRRILE
+788 RPAHSDVRRILE
-800 RDRSLRLTIDAGLQV
+800 RERSLRLTIDAGLQV
-815 RTARA
+815 RTAQA
-820 LRDQAGRAQPGRGAA
+820 LRDQAGDALAGRGAA

-840 ATGGLLAA
+840 STGGLLAA
-848 ASYPWPDAVELAGDR
+848 ASYPWPDAVGLAGQR
-863 PMAPDTL
+863 PIAPHAL

-893 LRLESAVQHAQYQ
+893 LRLESAVRQSRYQ
-906 CIRLPDGR
+906 CIRLADGR
-914 VGGRVRGASKPVRD
+914 VGGRVRGTSRPVRD
-928 DPLDHTPHGMLD
+928 DPLDHTPHGTLD
-940 LNGALVVS
+940 LHRALVVS
-948 CNAYFSNLATLIGPQ
+948 CNAYFSNLANLIGPQ

-971 AQIAVARP
+971 AQIAAARP
-979 PAAQNLRRTLPY
+979 PAANNLRHTLPY

-1018 LREVRITLDRPTRAS
+1018 LREVRVTLDRPARVA
-1033 GTQWA
+1033 GTQWI
-1038 TKQGAAQLRTAM
+1038 TSQGAAQLRAYM
-1050 RQVVTSGT
+1050 REVVTSGT

-1093 GTEAAA
+1093 SGK
-1099 PAARALPGGVQRIAF
+1099 QRVAF
-1114 SVIVEQAGYGARVAA
+1114 AVIVEHAGYGARVAA
-1129 PVAGEIVSAAR
+1129 PVAGDIVSAAR
-1140 AVGLIQ
+1140 AFGLVQ

>member
-1 MRIVNPPPA
+1 MRIVNPPP
-10 TTRRERVAGVA
+10 TTARRW
-21 PVLSERSGIA
+21 PVPGA
-31 SRVEGQGRA
+31 AQGRA

-55 LFGLWLTYVEQTAMF
+55 LFGLWLTYVEQTTTV
-70 STFAADVQNGAL
+70 STFATEIQDGAI
-82 VNLRSVGDASALIP
+82 VNLNSIRDESALIP
-96 RLTMFQE
+96 RLTMFPE
-103 RTEKAVVAGAVLQR
+103 RTEKAVVAAAVFR
-117 VHGATGAQPMTH
+117 HVHGATGAQPMTH
-129 VGALASVALPA
+129 VGALASVTLPA
-140 SQIRSDS
+140 SQVRSDTRLVALNS
-147 RLVVLNRRLQAR
+147 RLEAR
-159 PDASRIAVFT
+159 PEASQIAVFN
-169 GADIAELKDGF
+169 GADIAALKDGF
-180 VVRTPDAFRRQITLA
+180 VVRTPDAFQRQITIA
-195 IALFMGAFWAAHLVR
+195 IAMFMLAFWAAHLVR

-217 DPLLLPVVQ
+217 DPLLLPVVH

-244 DTVAMATVAGG
+244 DTVVMATVAGG
-255 IGAGCALWTALAFV
+255 IGAGCAIWTALAFV
-269 DFEDPRLRRAVLAP
+269 DFEDPRLRRAVLGP
-283 LTAAVGLAIA
+283 LTAAVALAIA
-293 LIIFGG
+293 LIMFGS
-299 GPTGSH
+299 GPTGSN
-305 AQVNLLGFQPAE
+305 ARVNLLGIQPVE
-317 AVRLLVVF
+317 VVRLLVVF

-347 RRGIRRWLRLP
+347 RRGIRRWVRLP

-364 PLAVSLTALLA
+364 PLAVSITALLA
-375 LFFLQRDLGPALVL
+375 LFFLQHDLGPALVL

-396 YGIARARGGLVVAGF
+396 YGVSRARVGLVVAGF
-411 AVLTIG
+411 AVLTTG
-417 FAVGYALG
+417 FAAGYVLG

-478 GHTDLVI
+478 GHTDLVM

-493 YIGFVTIAALFA
+493 FIGFACVAVLFA

-538 LVIVAGMLGLL
+538 LVIVAGILGLL

-563 SAMLSNFAALGVC
+563 SAMLCNFAAVGVC

-583 GPARDALVRPTRA
+583 GPARDELTRPTHA

-601 AAATLLI
+601 AAAALLI
-608 VVRAGDVQVLHADTF
+608 VVRAADVQVVRADTL

-643 RLISAARSIVRGTI
+643 RLTSAARSIVRGTI
-657 FDRDGVP
+657 FDRDGLP
-664 LASSNPGEIEKFTS
+664 LATSSPGEIEKFAS
-678 QYQKLGLELPQACRS
+678 QYEKLGLELSHTCRRAR
-693 GGERPSTSL
+693 ERPSTSL
-702 GAALGSVE
+702 GGGLSRVE

-736 NTSYVEKDFDE
+736 NTSYVEQDFDE
-747 RLKGFDDRA
+747 HLKGFDDRPQ
-756 HTVEVLNRSAGTTHA
+756 TVDVLNRRAGTTHA

-788 RPTHADVRRILE
+788 RPAHSAVRRILE
-800 RDRSLRLTIDAGLQV
+800 RERSLRVTIDAGLQV

-820 LRDQAGRAQPGRGAA
+820 LRDQAGRATPGRGAA

-840 ATGGLLAA
+840 KTGGVLAA
-848 ASYPWPDAVELAGDR
+848 ASYPWPDAVELAGER
-863 PMAPDTL
+863 PIAPDAL

-893 LRLESAVQHAQYQ
+893 LRTESAVRHSRYQ
-906 CIRLPDGR
+906 CIRLDDGR
-914 VGGRVRGASKPVRD
+914 VGGRVRGASRPVRD
-928 DPLDHTPHGMLD
+928 DPLDHTPHGTLD
-940 LNGALVVS
+940 LHRALVVS
-948 CNAYFSNLATLIGPQ
+948 CNAYFSNLANLIGPQ

-971 AQIAVARP
+971 ALIAAARP
-979 PAAQNLRRTLPY
+979 PAADNLRRTLPY

-1018 LREVRITLDRPTRAS
+1018 LREVRVTLDRPARAS
-1033 GTQWA
+1033 GTQWVTA
-1038 TKQGAAQLRTAM
+1038 QGATQIRTAM

-1093 GTEAAA
+1093 SGK
-1099 PAARALPGGVQRIAF
+1099 QRVAF
-1114 SVIVEQAGYGARVAA
+1114 AVIVEHSGYGARVAA
-1129 PVAGEIVSAAR
+1129 PVAGDIVSAAR
-1140 AVGLIQ
+1140 DFGLIQ